1 MNAHA
6 PAMLALIAE
15 DEPLLARSLQRE
27 LAQLWPQLHTE
38 LASDGPQAI
47 DKALQLL
54 PQILFF
60 DVRMP
65 GCSGLE
71 AAEEITERWP
81 AGRRLPQLVFVT
93 AFDEYAVQAFER
105 AAVDYIVKPVKTPR
119 LQQTLQRIQSLA
131 PVFIDSFATELIANQ
146 ASSHTPHDDS
156 AHDQALL
163 DGLRQLIHPP
173 ALASR
178 QPQLQ
183 RIQASV
189 GSSIVVV
196 PIDEV
201 MYFEAA
207 DKYVRVLTASR
218 ELLIRTPIKDLLP
231 QLDANEFWQI
241 HRSTLVRASQ
251 IESVQRDEA
260 GRLSIHLRGR
270 AEKLSVSRLY
280 AGLFRAM

>member
-1 MNAHA
+1 MSQSAQH
-6 PAMLALIAE
+6 PIALIAE
-15 DEPLLARSLQRE
+15 DEPLLAHSLQRE
-27 LAQLWPQLHTE
+27 LAQLWPQLRTE
-38 LASDGPQAI
+38 LATDGLQAI
-47 DKALQLL
+47 DKALALL

-81 AGRRLPQLVFVT
+81 AGRSLPQLVFIT

-105 AAVDYIVKPVKTPR
+105 AAVDYIVKPVRTPR

-131 PVFIDSFATELIANQ
+131 PVFIEEFATNNIANNTSV
-146 ASSHTPHDDS
+146 SSLS
-156 AHDQALL
+156 AAHDQALL

-173 ALASR
+173 AA
-178 QPQLQ
+178 QPVPRLQ
-183 RIQASV
+183 RIQASI
-189 GSSIVVV
+189 GSSIAIV
-196 PIDEV
+196 PMEEV
-201 MYFEAA
+201 IYFEAA

-231 QLDANEFWQI
+231 QLDPNVFWQI
-241 HRSTLVRASQ
+241 HRSTVVRASM
-251 IESVQRDEA
+251 IESVHRDEA
-260 GRLSIHLRGR
+260 GKLSLGLIARP
-270 AEKLSVSRLY
+270 EKLAVSRLY